1 MVELA
6 SVSTCT
12 NTTSVTPEVPSRTNS
27 PPYTS
32 ASRITPLVTSWGK
45 VNIPPGPTT
54 APPNTVSRRTR
65 VSAECPALAS
75 SDANELPLR
84 KPPYSVD
91 AGGLCSSSLQLLQF
105 TSQPSIPA
113 ASQCSPPSD
122 IVNVSVQSTVPSSEV
137 SQEHKRSSYL
147 NTLYVIAGPYW
158 QERMPRSTKSWSGV
172 SHTVMSLTP
181 FSSLHWQKVAYL
193 AHVGSIFLHPSSHS
207 SSAERW
213 RWREERAMAGERND
227 ARSPSLASAAAA
239 AAGAGAAAPTPAAG
253 PAPRGK
259 RTTTTKTWWW
269 TRRRRRPRKARS
281 PRRRKTRQPQQ
292 RTRSQRKRRRRSQRL
307 TRRSLRR
314 TRPSSRRELRAAELA
329 SAQGD
334 VSRRGFA
341 AACVVSA
348 VLLEKKIEAAR
359 FLVLYFVVL
368 SCECR
373 QLRPFLFMS
382 GCLRFVRKRRQA
394 VDNRFAEGSGG

>member
-1 MVELA
+1 MVEVG
-6 SVSTCT
+6 SVTTCT

-227 ARSPSLASAAAA
+227 ARSPSLASAAVVASA
-239 AAGAGAAAPTPAAG
+239 AAGRVRCA
-253 PAPRGK
+253 
-259 RTTTTKTWWW
+259 
-269 TRRRRRPRKARS
+269 
-281 PRRRKTRQPQQ
+281 RRKC
-292 RTRSQRKRRRRSQRL
+292 
-307 TRRSLRR
+307 
-314 TRPSSRRELRAAELA
+314 
-329 SAQGD
+329 
-334 VSRRGFA
+334 FA
-341 AACVVSA
+341 AAWELSWERLLAERALASRACLVVA
-348 VLLEKKIEAAR
+348 WWPAREELEGLAWVTIP
-359 FLVLYFVVL
+359 L
-368 SCECR
+368 ST
-373 QLRPFLFMS
+373 
-382 GCLRFVRKRRQA
+382 
-394 VDNRFAEGSGG
+394 NRSMACSSCTV

>member
-1 MVELA
+1 MVEVG
-6 SVSTCT
+6 SVTTCT

-227 ARSPSLASAAAA
+227 ARFPSLASEAMV
-239 AAGAGAAAPTPAAG
+239 AGRVRCARRECLLAESTPFSRACLVVAWW
-253 PAPRGK
+253 PAREELEGLAWVTIPLS
-259 RTTTTKTWWW
+259 TN
-269 TRRRRRPRKARS
+269 RS
-281 PRRRKTRQPQQ
+281 MAC
-292 RTRSQRKRRRRSQRL
+292 
-307 TRRSLRR
+307 
-314 TRPSSRRELRAAELA
+314 PSSCEPGC
-329 SAQGD
+329 S
-334 VSRRGFA
+334 
-341 AACVVSA
+341 
-348 VLLEKKIEAAR
+348 
-359 FLVLYFVVL
+359 
-368 SCECR
+368 SCT
-373 QLRPFLFMS
+373 
-382 GCLRFVRKRRQA
+382 V
-394 VDNRFAEGSGG
+394 